1 MESQLEFFN
10 EVVKC
15 TTELQRE
22 LPSVMAAKNAFGNEV
37 YKDGALSLKV
47 KRLIAL
53 GIALRAGC
61 PPCILAQ
68 TKFAAEAGATKAEI
82 VEAVSVAAA
91 MGGTTSSSHAWRV
104 LKVLKELGK
113 W

>member
-1 MESQLEFFN
+1 MESQLELFD
-10 EVVKC
+10 EIVKC
-15 TTELQRE
+15 TTEFQRE

-37 YKDGALSLKV
+37 YKDGVLSLKV

-68 TKFAAEAGATKAEI
+68 TKFAVEAGATKTEV

-91 MGGTTSSSHAWRV
+91 MGGTSTSSHSWRV
-104 LKVLKELGK
+104 YKLLKELGK